1 MLSCGGTDQLHH
13 GLGNDLLSISEKETC
28 PQVSLFFNY
37 VYWETCEGSQ
47 PVSSSHHSLS
57 LDSSDAYVLIRLPIA
72 LTGEM
77 RTLSKR
83 FKKKKKKVKIFL
95 FLQLYLKKGELVV
108 TWFGKEGG
116 WIRVRWGRM
125 RRIRRR
131 IRSRWKVMFL
141 FSLIPCRSQRL
152 CLGWICRKW
161 HPVVAFYCIAL
172 LSAWMCVYNN
182 SIITE
187 SEKAI
192 GKKKHWNSAQVRA
205 PLTAHNRRQ
214 RHNHRETRRRNSSPW
229 RCEDNN
235 PSHGRV

>member
-1 MLSCGGTDQLHH
+1 MLLPVTIQPNPNLPAASIVLKNTHNTQNSHISLPSS
-13 GLGNDLLSISEKETC
+13 LL
-28 PQVSLFFNY
+28 FYY

-47 PVSSSHHSLS
+47 PVSSSHHRLS
-57 LDSSDAYVLIRLPIA
+57 LESSDAYVLIRLPIA
-72 LTGEM
+72 LIGEM

-83 FKKKKKKVKIFL
+83 FKKKKKKVKIFQ
-95 FLQLYLKKGELVV
+95 FLKLYLKKVG
-108 TWFGKEGG
+108 TGGDMIWNGKRKEGHEKEG
-116 WIRVRWGRM
+116 RWIRVRWGRLS
-125 RRIRRR
+125 R

-161 HPVVAFYCIAL
+161 HPVVALYCVAL

-192 GKKKHWNSAQVRA
+192 GKKKKKQNTGTARKRRVRA
-205 PLTAHNRRQ
+205 RTRAFNR
-214 RHNHRETRRRNSSPW
+214 T
-229 RCEDNN
+229 
-235 PSHGRV
+235 